1 MATGFVGRTAELN
14 LLYRRLERVTTSN
27 TGTALAIRGRR
38 QVGKSRLVQEFCDRA
53 GVPYVYY
60 TATKGESPVEA
71 VADFFAELRESS
83 LGRAQELIPEEPPTG
98 WPDAFRALAA
108 LLPPSPVI
116 VVIDELPWAAEQDS
130 LFDGALQ
137 TAWDRL
143 LANRPVLLLLLGS
156 DLHMMERLTAYDRP
170 FFGRAD
176 NLLLG
181 PLNPAEVGRAL
192 DLAAI
197 DAIDAYLVTGGLP
210 GIVRAW
216 PSGVKA
222 LEFMEVECEDPA
234 SPMFGVPEA
243 ALLAEFPLPDVT
255 RRVLEAVGGE
265 TRTHAKIASDAG
277 TRAGGV
283 PSGTLSPILQRLV
296 EEKRVLATDEPLSVR
311 PGKPQLYRVADS
323 SLRFHLAIGRA
334 AVQWTLRGRPSSAVA
349 LVQRRWLTWRGRAVE
364 PVIRQALERAADGTL
379 WPDAVAVGGWWNR
392 SFDPEI
398 DIVGADRSPV
408 ATQVYYAGSVK
419 WLNRP
424 FDGRDLAD
432 LQRGAVSIPGYS
444 PGLTGL
450 VAVSAGGVAAGAS
463 TQLALCWG
471 PEEVVAAYE

>member
-1 MATGFVGRTAELN
+1 
-14 LLYRRLERVTTSN
+14 
-27 TGTALAIRGRR
+27 
-38 QVGKSRLVQEFCDRA
+38 
-53 GVPYVYY
+53 
-60 TATKGESPVEA
+60 
-71 VADFFAELRESS
+71 
-83 LGRAQELIPEEPPTG
+83 
-98 WPDAFRALAA
+98 
-108 LLPPSPVI
+108 
-116 VVIDELPWAAEQDS
+116 
-130 LFDGALQ
+130 
-137 TAWDRL
+137 
-143 LANRPVLLLLLGS
+143 
-156 DLHMMERLTAYDRP
+156 MERLTAYDRP